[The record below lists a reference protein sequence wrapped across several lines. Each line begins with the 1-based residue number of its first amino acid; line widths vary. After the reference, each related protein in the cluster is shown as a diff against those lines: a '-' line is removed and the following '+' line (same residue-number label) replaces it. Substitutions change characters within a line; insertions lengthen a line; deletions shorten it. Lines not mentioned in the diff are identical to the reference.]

1 MKKAISIVIF
11 VSVVLAIFL
20 FFYTAAKVKLIIC
33 LPSFDTVTI
42 PNIEAFSNWMANS
55 IVTLSLFYN
64 FFQWLQK
71 KAILSEDT
79 IDNRVLTYLT
89 NFFSMNWFK
98 SITNKSK
105 KQ

>member
-11 VSVVLAIFL
+11 VSVVLVIFL
-20 FFYTAAKVKLIIC
+20 FFYIAAKVKLIIC

-42 PNIEAFSNWMANS
+42 PNIEAFSNWMANG

-98 SITNKSK
+98 SITDKSK
-105 KQ
+105 KL

>member
-1 MKKAISIVIF
+1 MKKVISIVIF
-11 VSVVLAIFL
+11 VSIVLAIFL
-20 FFYTAAKVKLIIC
+20 FFYIAAKVKLIIC

-98 SITNKSK
+98 SITDKSK
-105 KQ
+105 KL